1 VVAHLVRLKLAMLG
15 NGLRRSGWRML
26 GFLLGALYTVTLIGL
41 AVIGLLM
48 LGHQDDA
55 ELTRTVLTLAGTVLV
70 AGWWLVPLV
79 AFGVD
84 GTLDPER
91 FRLFPIARPRLLL
104 ALGVA
109 GLVGLPGVSTVVV
122 SAATA
127 VAWWR
132 SPAAVVA
139 ALVGAALAVAI
150 CMVGSRAITTLLAP
164 LVTGRRFRE
173 VAAVLMLVP
182 LVLIGPIALA
192 AGAGLAAVADLLPTV
207 AVWIGWSPL
216 GAPWAMAADVS
227 EGAWLAALGKLAVA
241 ALTLL
246 AGIRVWDHALAR
258 ALVRPEG
265 GAHSARSAGLGFF
278 DRLPATPV
286 GAVAARCLT
295 SWVRDSRYA
304 AAVAVVPLQIIL
316 LWFLDGGNQIL
327 LAAAPVV
334 AFVMGWVVSSDVAYD
349 GTAFWTHVA
358 APVDGRVDRWG
369 RAVAGLVVGGIVV
382 VATLL
387 ISLAITG
394 LWDRLLPMAAMS
406 VGVLATTVGA
416 ASVYSALFAFPTT
429 KPGEIPFS
437 TPQGTSFSVIVSQV
451 AGVLV
456 LLVLLIPIVAP
467 AVVAVITGHP
477 AALLAAVLLGPG
489 AGAALLVAGVRIG
502 ARVYDRRAPELLQ
515 QMRAFA

>member
-1 VVAHLVRLKLAMLG
+1 
-15 NGLRRSGWRML
+15 
-26 GFLLGALYTVTLIGL
+26 
-41 AVIGLLM
+41 
-48 LGHQDDA
+48 
-55 ELTRTVLTLAGTVLV
+55 
-70 AGWWLVPLV
+70 
-79 AFGVD
+79 
-84 GTLDPER
+84 
-91 FRLFPIARPRLLL
+91 
-104 ALGVA
+104 
-109 GLVGLPGVSTVVV
+109 
-122 SAATA
+122 
-127 VAWWR
+127 
-132 SPAAVVA
+132 
-139 ALVGAALAVAI
+139 
-150 CMVGSRAITTLLAP
+150 
-164 LVTGRRFRE
+164 
-173 VAAVLMLVP
+173 
-182 LVLIGPIALA
+182 
-192 AGAGLAAVADLLPTV
+192 
-207 AVWIGWSPL
+207 
-216 GAPWAMAADVS
+216 MAADVS

-429 KPGEIPFS
+429 KPGESPFS